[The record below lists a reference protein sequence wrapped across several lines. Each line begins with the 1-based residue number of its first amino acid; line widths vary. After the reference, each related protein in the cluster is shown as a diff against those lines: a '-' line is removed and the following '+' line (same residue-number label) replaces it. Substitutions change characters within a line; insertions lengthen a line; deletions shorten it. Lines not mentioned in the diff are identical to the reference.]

1 MPALKTATSYIRGFF
16 GFSRAANA
24 YPASKVDD
32 QYPARPE
39 LSLDQKDMLGRMEHK
54 QLLNSARHIYNA
66 YPMVSGAINDIANHV
81 IGNGWQ
87 PQFKGTDEQWGDKA
101 ESWLKEFYKVADV
114 RGFPYS
120 LRSDLY
126 VGVISLL
133 RDGEFFIYKTANA
146 QGYPMIQFLE
156 SHRIGNR
163 YNQASGKVVFG
174 PYAGLTQRNGIAYN
188 EFSRPVAYQFLG
200 DKPEDDEWIPAD
212 RLQHIFDPKWFSQG
226 RGISPLVYGLLD
238 WLDVHGW
245 RQNEKMAQMI
255 ISSIAL
261 IEANEEGAPKGL
273 QARMAEAAAGVTG
286 DTEGPTKPLIESFK
300 QGMNRFIKINGSNIK
315 ALEAQRPS
323 AQQADFEQRVL
334 RGCFRALGWTY
345 EQGLDSKGQGGANVR
360 RDVAQNQ
367 KSVEH
372 MQQVIEMPWIRII
385 VYALSAA
392 NALGA
397 LIDESGEPFELVGD
411 YYKWRPQ
418 LPQKMTVD
426 HGRDRRV
433 DMEEIRSGAR
443 TMIQD
448 IRDRG
453 GDERDH
459 LREQV
464 KFYKMKREIADVED
478 IPREEWPEVFGTLLI
493 NPAAPRG
500 DSSTNGDDPEEE
512 EDEEPEEP
520 TRNQPDEEEDND
532 ED

>member
-1 MPALKTATSYIRGFF
+1 MPALKTATSYLRGFF
-16 GFSRAANA
+16 GFQRAANA

-81 IGNGWQ
+81 IGNGWN
-87 PQFKGTDEQWGDKA
+87 PQFKGKDEAWGDKA

-114 RGFPYS
+114 RGFPYN
-120 LRSDLY
+120 LRSDMY
-126 VGVISLL
+126 VGVISLM

-156 SHRIGNR
+156 SHRIGQR
-163 YNQASGKVVFG
+163 YNQMNGKVLEG
-174 PYAGLTQRNGIAYN
+174 DYAGLTQRNGIAYN
-188 EFSRPVAYQFLG
+188 DFSRPVAYHFLG
-200 DKPEDDEWIPAD
+200 DRPEDDKWIDATQ
-212 RLQHIFDPKWFSQG
+212 LQHIFDPKWFSQG

-245 RQNEKMAQMI
+245 RQNEKAAQLI

-261 IEANEEGAPKGL
+261 IEANEEGAPDSL
-273 QARMAEAAAGVTG
+273 QERMARAAASVSS
-286 DTEGPTKPLIESFK
+286 DTAGPVKPMIENFK

-372 MQQVIEMPWIRII
+372 MQAVIEMPWIRIN

-392 NALGA
+392 NALGV
-397 LIDESGEPFELVGD
+397 LIDENGEPFELVGD

-418 LPQKMTVD
+418 LPKTMTVD
-426 HGRDRRV
+426 AGRDGKLAI
-433 DMEEIRSGAR
+433 EEIRSGVR

-464 KFYKMKREIADVED
+464 KFYKMKQEISAANEID
-478 IPREEWPEVFGTLLI
+478 RSEWPEVFGTMLI
-493 NPAAPRG
+493 NPAAPRPAEE
-500 DSSTNGDDPEEE
+500 DDKD
-512 EDEEPEEP
+512 EDEENEP
-520 TRNQPDEEEDND
+520 TRTSDEPDETDDNEQD
-532 ED
+532 